1 MDPGTALRLH
11 VEKGL
16 RLAYTPG
23 MFSGRWSVVEMS
35 KQPDFEV
42 IIVGSGFS
50 GLGAGIELK
59 RIGIQ
64 DFVILE
70 AADDLGG
77 TWRDNTYPGLT
88 VDVASTSYSYG
99 FEPNPDWSR
108 LYAPGPE
115 VKAYA
120 DHCARKYGV
129 APHIR
134 YRQRVEEAR
143 YSAQDNLW
151 TLKLD
156 SGTTYTA
163 RYFVSATGLFGP
175 PKLPDIAGVDS
186 FQGKVMH
193 TGAWDHSFD
202 LTGKRVAV
210 VGTGAT
216 AIQVI
221 PEIVDKV
228 EHLDVYQRT
237 AIWLLPK
244 PDFMMSER
252 VKRLFR
258 RFPLAQRATRLIT
271 HTLNEIL
278 FGIGFSHFRQVPWIF
293 RWLEKVGVEHIRKQ
307 VHDPVLQDK
316 LTPKYSFFCKRP
328 SFSNIYFPVFNRPDV
343 ALVTEG
349 IERIT
354 PTGVV
359 AGGVER
365 PVDVLICA
373 TGYSVFEKGIVPAF
387 STYGLNGMEIGDYWN
402 ENRFRAFQGITVPGY
417 PNYFMIFGPYS
428 AASASWF
435 GMIDT
440 QVRHMSR
447 CLRAARGQN
456 ANFIE
461 VKQQAYDDDFEHVLK
476 RRRNQVMFFGNC
488 AASRSYYF
496 DKHGDVPLI
505 RPATQFGMW
514 LRSHLVSMNNYIFA
528 RR

>member
-1 MDPGTALRLH
+1 
-11 VEKGL
+11 
-16 RLAYTPG
+16 
-23 MFSGRWSVVEMS
+23 
-35 KQPDFEV
+35 
-42 IIVGSGFS
+42 
-50 GLGAGIELK
+50 
-59 RIGIQ
+59 
-64 DFVILE
+64 
-70 AADDLGG
+70 
-77 TWRDNTYPGLT
+77 
-88 VDVASTSYSYG
+88 
-99 FEPNPDWSR
+99 
-108 LYAPGPE
+108 
-115 VKAYA
+115 
-120 DHCARKYGV
+120 
-129 APHIR
+129 
-134 YRQRVEEAR
+134 
-143 YSAQDNLW
+143 
-151 TLKLD
+151 
-156 SGTTYTA
+156 
-163 RYFVSATGLFGP
+163 
-175 PKLPDIAGVDS
+175 
-186 FQGKVMH
+186 
-193 TGAWDHSFD
+193 
-202 LTGKRVAV
+202 
-210 VGTGAT
+210 
-216 AIQVI
+216 
-221 PEIVDKV
+221 
-228 EHLDVYQRT
+228 
-237 AIWLLPK
+237 
-244 PDFMMSER
+244 
-252 VKRLFR
+252 
-258 RFPLAQRATRLIT
+258 
-271 HTLNEIL
+271 
-278 FGIGFSHFRQVPWIF
+278 
-293 RWLEKVGVEHIRKQ
+293 
-307 VHDPVLQDK
+307 
-316 LTPKYSFFCKRP
+316 
-328 SFSNIYFPVFNRPDV
+328 VFNRPDV

-387 STYGLNGMEIGDYWN
+387 STYGLNGVEIGDYWN